1 MTEQRIAD
9 LASAIVGLRAS
20 LRARAP
26 RLAAL
31 AARLRELEVG
41 LDYEAAELDVHAAEM
56 ISGLDAI
63 AHHADGLL
71 EETAVELLLDDVA
84 DEDGSR
90 R

>member
-1 MTEQRIAD
+1 MTEPKLRD

-31 AARLRELEVG
+31 AARLRELEIG
-41 LDYEAAELDVHAAEM
+41 LDYEANELDLHAAEM

-71 EETAVELLLDDVA
+71 EETAVELLLGEVA
-84 DEDGSR
+84 REDE
-90 R
+90 